1 MNPDYALSPPSR
13 VSFATHDR
21 DVDVAWKAEVLERV
35 RLSRWN
41 TYVGLDGRQAA
52 RDFAERLRLDPGGD
66 RRGSLHRGAEA
77 ALKCLIEH
85 RAPERLWVPAHG
97 YPGFARVASSCR
109 IPLLTYADLDDLA
122 GSRRGDLVVITTP
135 SSPIATADAGD
146 LLRALAGRGAQA
158 VVDATFSLLDP
169 DGVAGLAPLLRLTDA
184 PVIVSASKSLG
195 LAGIRLGVL
204 LDGGPGPHVMPNP
217 MELDV
222 FQCAVWDAFIDGDNL
237 RRRAH
242 DVGTRQRKLHHRLRR
257 ALERLEAEVMYTSN
271 SFAITVRRSSVPE
284 PALGDHGWKEYPLLN
299 ALRLD
304 ASDRVAASIEA
315 WTGAPS

>member
-1 MNPDYALSPPSR
+1 MNPDYALRPPSR

-21 DVDVAWKAEVLERV
+21 DVDAAWKAEVLERV
-35 RLSRWN
+35 RLARWN
-41 TYVGLDGRQAA
+41 TYVGLDGRWAA
-52 RDFAERLRLDPGGD
+52 EDFVERLGIEARGG
-66 RRGSLHRGAEA
+66 RRASVHRGAEA

-97 YPGFARVASSCR
+97 YPGFARVASACR
-109 IPLLTYADLDDLA
+109 IPLLTYAVLDDVA
-122 GSRRGDLVVITTP
+122 RSRRGDLVVITTP
-135 SSPIATADAGD
+135 SSPVETAAAGD
-146 LLRALAGRGAQA
+146 LVRAVEGTGAER
-158 VVDATFSLLDP
+158 VIDATFSLLDP
-169 DGVAGLAPLLRLTDA
+169 VGVAGLEHLLSLSDA

-222 FQCAVWDAFIDGDNL
+222 FQCAVWDAFMDGDNL

-257 ALERLEAEVMYTSN
+257 AIERLEAEVMYASN
-271 SFAITVRRSSVPE
+271 SFAITVRRGSVPVS
-284 PALGDHGWKEYPLLN
+284 ALGDHGWKEYPPLH

-304 ASDRVAASIEA
+304 ASDRVAAAIEA
-315 WTGAPS
+315 WTGAP